1 MTRASPARRTS
12 SSSPSTVAE
21 DRLQVLLIGIGN
33 RYGRDDGAG
42 LEVVGRLRDRAAGAG
57 LGVRELE
64 GEPLAL
70 IDAFDGARAA
80 VLVDAVRSGAPPGTS
95 HRADVSLTPLPA
107 ALRRAAS
114 THAVGVAEAIE
125 LARTLGRLPAA
136 VVVYGLEGQRFD
148 AGLGLTGAVA
158 AAVDGIA
165 EQVLAEACAL
175 ADGF

>member
-1 MTRASPARRTS
+1 
-12 SSSPSTVAE
+12 
-21 DRLQVLLIGIGN
+21 
-33 RYGRDDGAG
+33 
-42 LEVVGRLRDRAAGAG
+42 
-57 LGVRELE
+57 
-64 GEPLAL
+64 
-70 IDAFDGARAA
+70 